1 MKKEELVKLG
11 LTEEDAEKVA
21 KASEEELKG
30 FVPKAR
36 FDEVNEAKK
45 HAEES
50 VKERDKQI
58 EGLKTSAGDAKKLK
72 EAMFSFL
79 NRIDNIDQIVDC
91 FWNEYFC
98 RMEPWY
104 LEQMKSDDLI
114 ISASP
119 EFLLRPAA
127 EKLGV
132 RLIATPMNPYT
143 GKISG
148 KNCHDL
154 EKKRRFLE
162 EYPEE
167 EIENFYSD
175 SRSDQPMAELA
186 KSAWLVK
193 EHQCFPWFA
202 S

>member
-1 MKKEELVKLG
+1 MNAYDFDD
-11 LTEEDAEKVA
+11 TI
-21 KASEEELKG
+21 
-30 FVPKAR
+30 FVPDSSYCFIKYCMRHYPRAV
-36 FDEVNEAKK
+36 FHVLP
-45 HAEES
+45 S
-50 VKERDKQI
+50 SLWQFVLYLRDGKR
-58 EGLKTSAGDAKKLK
+58 DAKKLK

-162 EYPEE
+162 EHPEE
-167 EIENFYSD
+167 AIENFYSD

>member
-1 MKKEELVKLG
+1 M
-11 LTEEDAEKVA
+11 
-21 KASEEELKG
+21 
-30 FVPKAR
+30 
-36 FDEVNEAKK
+36 
-45 HAEES
+45 
-50 VKERDKQI
+50 
-58 EGLKTSAGDAKKLK
+58 
-72 EAMFSFL
+72 
-79 NRIDNIDQIVDC
+79 DC

-167 EIENFYSD
+167 AIENFYSD